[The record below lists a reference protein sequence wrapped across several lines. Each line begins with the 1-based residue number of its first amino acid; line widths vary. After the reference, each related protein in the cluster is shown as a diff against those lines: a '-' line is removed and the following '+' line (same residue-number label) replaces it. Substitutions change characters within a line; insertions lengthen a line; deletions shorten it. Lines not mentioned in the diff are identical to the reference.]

1 MRYISLALVFYMAV
15 LGSGCQVAKD
25 FKSDL
30 TSEFDAVQ
38 KTMEPK
44 WKYSDSPGIDNLKY
58 RQAAGHGL
66 IDQTYQAVDRLFSR
80 SLKRIDKDKGI
91 LVTSIVDVK
100 SVESSSAL
108 GLMMSEQVSSR
119 AVQLGYKV
127 HELKLRETIALR
139 KDVGELAL
147 SRLPKDVRRIQ
158 SAQAIVFG
166 TYAVGDDTVFV
177 NLKVSEP
184 IDGQI
189 ISSVD
194 FQIPSDVWR
203 NRTIRSLAD

>member
-1 MRYISLALVFYMAV
+1 MRRVSPLLVCCLTV
-15 LGSGCQVAKD
+15 VVSGCQVARD
-25 FKSDL
+25 FKSEL

-58 RQAAGHGL
+58 RQAGGHGL
-66 IDQTYQAVDRLFSR
+66 IDQIYQAVDRLFSR

-91 LVTSIVDVK
+91 LVTSIVDIK

-139 KDVGELAL
+139 KEVGELAL
-147 SRLPKDVRRIQ
+147 SRSSQDVRRIQ
-158 SAQAIVFG
+158 SAQAIIVG
-166 TYAVGDDTVFV
+166 TYAVGDDAVFV
-177 NLKVSEP
+177 NLKISEP

-194 FQIPSDVWR
+194 FQVPSDVWK

>member
-1 MRYISLALVFYMAV
+1 MRDISLALVFCMAV

-25 FKSDL
+25 FKSDV

-166 TYAVGDDTVFV
+166 TYAVGDDAVLV

>member
-1 MRYISLALVFYMAV
+1 MRFISFALVVYMAV

-166 TYAVGDDTVFV
+166 TYAVGDDAVFV